1 MAFAL
6 AGVLGGCSGARLSDH
21 SLRQPTLRVADA
33 ALASGAPDLA
43 LRVADIVLAKNPG
56 NTLALITRG
65 DALYALGRGDMAQ
78 AAYRGAIETNPAAV
92 SAEVGLGRILA
103 KSDPRS
109 AEAAFL
115 SALTSDPDN
124 VVALNNLGVV
134 RDLQGRNAEAQEAY
148 NAALTVAPGSAD
160 VQINLGMSLALS
172 GRSAEAVQLLRGVVA
187 VPGASRAW
195 RHELLAGLTLAGDG
209 PWAQQMLQGDPAQ
222 TPQDPAFAAE
232 GTRLAATPTVPI
244 SKGSG
249 LVETGHAIL
258 SVPGVMVAE
267 IPAGIQIPVADPAP
281 RTPIIATELPA
292 IVPVADV
299 ASLVTI
305 RPVVAVF
312 GKLAKVLSSP
322 RDSISSSPQDS
333 MSSPIDID
341 RATSASVPEARM
353 PIAASK
359 STPSIA
365 TEARDVNTT
374 GDSPYVQL
382 GSLLSEPDAMFE
394 WRRLNRRVAGLLRGR
409 EPTMTQ
415 AKVHGRTY
423 WRLRAWN
430 FESLDETNQLCGRLK
445 AAGLG
450 CWTGRGL

>member
-6 AGVLGGCSGARLSDH
+6 AGVLGGCSGTWPSDH
-21 SLRQPTLRVADA
+21 VIRQPTLRVADA

-43 LRVADIVLAKNPG
+43 LRVTDIVLAKHPG
-56 NTLALITRG
+56 NTQALITRG
-65 DALYALGRGDMAQ
+65 NALYALGWGDMAQ
-78 AAYRGAIETNPAAV
+78 AAYRAAIATDPTAL
-92 SAEVGLGRILA
+92 SAEVGLGRTLA

-115 SALTSDPDN
+115 SALNRDRYN
-124 VVALNNLGVV
+124 IVALNNLGVV

-148 NAALTVAPGSAD
+148 NEALTVAPSSAD
-160 VQINLGMSLALS
+160 VQINLGTSLALS
-172 GRSAEAVQLLRGVVA
+172 GRSAEAVQLLRGVAA
-187 VPGASRAW
+187 VPGATRAW

-209 PWAQQMLQGDPAQ
+209 PWAQRMLQTDRAP

-232 GTRLAATPTVPI
+232 DARLAAAPLIVPRP
-244 SKGSG
+244 KGRG

-258 SVPGVMVAE
+258 SVPDVMVAE

-292 IVPVADV
+292 IVSVADV
-299 ASLVTI
+299 ASPVTI

-312 GKLAKVLSSP
+312 GKLAKV
-322 RDSISSSPQDS
+322 SSSPPDS
-333 MSSPIDID
+333 TSSPIDID
-341 RATSASVPEARM
+341 RATSAASVPEARM
-353 PIAASK
+353 QITAAK
-359 STPSIA
+359 PTASIA

-382 GSLLSEPDAMFE
+382 GSLLSEPDAMLE
-394 WRRLNRRVAGLLRGR
+394 WRRLNRRLSGLLRGR
-409 EPTMTQ
+409 EPTITQ

-430 FESLDETNQLCGRLK
+430 FESLAETNQLCGQLK
-445 AAGLG
+445 AAGLR